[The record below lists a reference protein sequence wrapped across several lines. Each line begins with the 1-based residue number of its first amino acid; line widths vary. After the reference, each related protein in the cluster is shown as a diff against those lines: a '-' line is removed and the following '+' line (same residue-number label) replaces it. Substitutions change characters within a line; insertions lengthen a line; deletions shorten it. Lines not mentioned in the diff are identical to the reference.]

1 MERHDKVE
9 VSTNIGV
16 LLTPVSKKTLTPITP
31 SVKSLLQTRRSS
43 ITSPKALRS
52 FNNHLLVNKLNNEHN
67 ELNLHEKINICAIPW
82 CNCSVFLGG
91 KDADCHSCG
100 HSRDLHCVIYEND
113 NIHLFTSSDEISS
126 SSDSCEADFDEED
139 WGNSAVGESRRCQQ
153 INFRVDWHFLWHLEG
168 CNQDELV
175 DIVLKY
181 GVVKFN

>member
-67 ELNLHEKINICAIPW
+67 ELNMR
-82 CNCSVFLGG
+82 GG
-91 KDADCHSCG
+91 KRG
-100 HSRDLHCVIYEND
+100 KK
-113 NIHLFTSSDEISS
+113 
-126 SSDSCEADFDEED
+126 EE
-139 WGNSAVGESRRCQQ
+139 EEEQK
-153 INFRVDWHFLWHLEG
+153 E
-168 CNQDELV
+168 E
-175 DIVLKY
+175 
-181 GVVKFN
+181 